1 MNQFLKIIFELGK
14 VRISLPVALSA
25 LSGYVLLAGK
35 IDGQG
40 VLLALG
46 VFLMSC
52 GSGVLNH
59 WQERRT
65 DALMPRTQK
74 RPIPSG
80 RISPNQG
87 LAVVLFYA
95 LSGSLVL
102 VLFNPPIALLLSW
115 ATLVSYNLIYTP
127 LKKITA
133 FAVIPG
139 SLVGALPPMIGWA
152 AAGGNIISTPILIV
166 ATFFFIGQIPH
177 FWLLLLLFGDQYK
190 LAGLQSLTDIFS
202 ENQIKRITYS
212 WVLTTI
218 ASALLVLF
226 FVIKNPIIMTLLLLY
241 IFYLLFALT
250 RAVFFQREFK
260 VLPAFYRLNFLYLF
274 MMLFLIADSLLR

>member
-1 MNQFLKIIFELGK
+1 MKQLLKIILELGK

-25 LSGYVLLAGK
+25 LSGYVLFAGK
-35 IDGQG
+35 TDGQG
-40 VLLALG
+40 SMLALG

-52 GSGVLNH
+52 GSGALNH

-65 DALMPRTQK
+65 DALMPRTKK

-80 RISPNQG
+80 SISPNQG
-87 LAVVLFYA
+87 LAVALFYVI
-95 LSGSLVL
+95 SGSLVL
-102 VLFNPPIALLLSW
+102 ILFNPPIALLLSW
-115 ATLVSYNLIYTP
+115 ATLISYNLIYTP

-139 SLVGALPPMIGWA
+139 SLVGALPPIIGWS
-152 AAGGNIISTPILIV
+152 AAGGTITSAPILFV

-177 FWLLLLLFGDQYK
+177 FWLLLMLFGDQYK

-202 ENQIKRITYS
+202 ELQIKRITYS

-226 FVIKNPIIMTLLLLY
+226 FVINNQIILALLLLY

-260 VLPAFYRLNFLYLF
+260 VLPAFYQLNFLYLF
-274 MMLFLIADSLLR
+274 MMLFLIADGLLR